1 LVLGSTETTVLKLA
15 TAYGMMVNG
24 GKKIIPSMLE
34 KIQDRDGK
42 TIYKRDRRDCRNC
55 FINNLNDY
63 IEKAPEQLPMP
74 YIEDSQQ
81 QITDSATA
89 YQITSMLQGV
99 VDRGTAARAKS
110 IGKIV
115 GGKTGTT
122 NNSFDSWFV
131 GFSPDLV
138 MAVYIGFDT
147 PKSLGEEETGAS
159 VAMPVFIDF
168 MKEAIKD
175 KPSVPFRMPNSVKL
189 VKIDKT
195 TGKYPN
201 PSTPKEKIFFEALKL
216 EDEIEEDEV
225 VDEEVKIGNEVKNES
240 DQKQP
245 QETPKEKPSE
255 HGLEDNQPTGIY

>member
-1 LVLGSTETTVLKLA
+1 
-15 TAYGMMVNG
+15 
-24 GKKIIPSMLE
+24 
-34 KIQDRDGK
+34 
-42 TIYKRDRRDCRNC
+42 
-55 FINNLNDY
+55 
-63 IEKAPEQLPMP
+63 MP
-74 YIEDSQQ
+74 YIEDSQE

-99 VDRGTAARAKS
+99 VDRGTASRAKS

-189 VKIDKT
+189 VKIDKS

-201 PSTPKEKIFFEALKL
+201 PSTPKEKIFFEALKI
-216 EDEIEEDEV
+216 EDEIQENEI
-225 VDEEVKIGNEVKNES
+225 VDEDLNKEEKVKDE
-240 DQKQP
+240 KQL
-245 QETPKEKPSE
+245 QENSKEKPSE
-255 HGLEDNQPTGIY
+255 STLEDNQPTGIY

>member
-1 LVLGSTETTVLKLA
+1 
-15 TAYGMMVNG
+15 
-24 GKKIIPSMLE
+24 
-34 KIQDRDGK
+34 
-42 TIYKRDRRDCRNC
+42 
-55 FINNLNDY
+55 
-63 IEKAPEQLPMP
+63 MP
-74 YIEDSQQ
+74 YIEDSQE

-99 VDRGTAARAKS
+99 VDRGTASRAKS

-189 VKIDKT
+189 VKIDKS

-201 PSTPKEKIFFEALKL
+201 PSTPKEKIFFEALKI
-216 EDEIEEDEV
+216 EDEIQENEI
-225 VDEEVKIGNEVKNES
+225 VDEALEKDEAENL
-240 DQKQP
+240 KQL
-245 QETPKEKPSE
+245 QDNIQEKPSE
-255 HGLEDNQPTGIY
+255 KNLEDNQPTGIY